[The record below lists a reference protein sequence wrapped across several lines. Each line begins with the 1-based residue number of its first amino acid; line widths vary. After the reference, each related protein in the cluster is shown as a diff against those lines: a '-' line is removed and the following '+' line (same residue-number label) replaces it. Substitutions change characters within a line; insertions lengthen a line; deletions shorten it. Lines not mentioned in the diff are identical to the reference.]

1 MVFWVSILAGG
12 LFAWLAI
19 KMGFYEIWVML
30 FNIVISIY
38 VAVFLT
44 PVVVDVVPAAGDT
57 AYGNALTLTVTAI
70 GTFLILYAISY
81 IFLTGQ
87 FSVSF
92 PKTFD
97 ILLAGF
103 LGFLAGFLL
112 SSFAALIITATP
124 ISQNT
129 FVSEVGFNRQSQQAN
144 ISYICWWCDL
154 VDSIVSSPDKQTTSE
169 QTINQLLN
177 SGQSK
182 AREETGEEAEPNKPV
197 ISKNMGK
204 STRSLLRKRACTAR
218 TGARRTRP
226 AWARFAGLARCT
238 AASNSEA

>member
-1 MVFWVSILAGG
+1 MVFWVSILVGG

-19 KMGFYEIWVML
+19 RMGFYEIWVML
-30 FNIVISIY
+30 FNIVISVY

-44 PVVVDVVPAAGDT
+44 PVIVDVIPAAGDT
-57 AYGNALTLTVTAI
+57 SYGSAMTLTVTAI

-97 ILLAGF
+97 ILLAGL

-112 SSFAALIITATP
+112 SSFAALIITVTP

-129 FVSEVGFNRQSQQAN
+129 FVSEVGLNRQSQQAN

-154 VDSIVSSPDKQTTSE
+154 VDLIVSSPDRQMTSE
-169 QTINQLLN
+169 QTIDRLLK

-182 AREETGEEAEPNKPV
+182 TREKTGEEAESNKPV
-197 ISKNMGK
+197 ISSNVGK
-204 STRSLLRKRACTAR
+204 KRESLLRNRACTAR
-218 TGARRTRP
+218 TGARWTWP
-226 AWARFAGLARCT
+226 AWARFTGLVRCT
-238 AASNSEA
+238 AASKSEA